1 MRPRPVQTKKRENHE
16 ATSAVKLR
24 VLSPKSE
31 AESAVEDAKVFTSSK
46 SLRCP
51 VGERSEVHFI
61 GLGVLVSVWF
71 VWNGVGL
78 VQLVLFRVGLSW
90 QE

>member
-31 AESAVEDAKVFTSSK
+31 AESAVEDAKVFTSSNA
-46 SLRCP
+46 
-51 VGERSEVHFI
+51 FD
-61 GLGVLVSVWF
+61 
-71 VWNGVGL
+71 
-78 VQLVLFRVGLSW
+78 VQLVKEVKSIL
-90 QE
+90 